1 MSRQPHRSPHVSVGS
16 MDRTWIST
24 KLLDFA
30 EKLPPRERG
39 PLGHLQL
46 VRSFQREHTEK
57 WSSKGTPPGEN
68 QLSFPL
74 VRLAE
79 AYSIEHFD
87 RVRATLQKL
96 FPNLPGQD
104 HERGGFRK
112 VDEMLR
118 SLTATSWWRIG
129 TLLRD
134 TKGLILAGPV
144 SVIQDLPVSV
154 DYIEV
159 TLHHILPSVAVL
171 TLDVRLSD
179 NVSEG
184 LNDVQ
189 ASGYLSE
196 VTFRSL
202 LRWRSGHVEVPAE
215 LVRRRH
221 VRTWLD
227 RFREGIELTLKAY
240 LEPGMFGSTKIARPR
255 LPAVEVYCVH
265 GDAEFSSE
273 EWRGRARS
281 WLESYGIALEFG
293 SYRAAHA
300 LFQWPQPERQ
310 DRRVSSHILV
320 IAREKYLARIGSVEA
335 YGGVVNAICYRAK
348 DELDGLASAIVIRGL
363 LTRKIR
369 GVFRFRYRHKS
380 PRVVQVQC

>member
-227 RFREGIELTLKAY
+227 RFREGIELTL
-240 LEPGMFGSTKIARPR
+240 TARGTR
-255 LPAVEVYCVH
+255 L
-265 GDAEFSSE
+265 S
-273 EWRGRARS
+273 
-281 WLESYGIALEFG
+281 
-293 SYRAAHA
+293 AA
-300 LFQWPQPERQ
+300 
-310 DRRVSSHILV
+310 
-320 IAREKYLARIGSVEA
+320 
-335 YGGVVNAICYRAK
+335 
-348 DELDGLASAIVIRGL
+348 
-363 LTRKIR
+363 
-369 GVFRFRYRHKS
+369 
-380 PRVVQVQC
+380 